1 MWAPAWCSVP
11 PDAARIYVVTLEKF
25 CEMKHTKEKLKNFVA
40 TVQENRVDDIH
51 KIAASM
57 KAGGCTIEQVLEIT
71 GIITGKVAD
80 LGSLEKYKKE
90 GLATIEAG
98 RKTTRGTLSELRNPW
113 AS

>member
-1 MWAPAWCSVP
+1 MWALAWCSSP
-11 PDAARIYVVTLEKF
+11 PDEAHFYVVTLEKF

-40 TVQENRVDDIH
+40 TVQEDKIDDIH

-80 LGSLEKYKKE
+80 LELLEKYKKK

-98 RKTTRGTLSELRNPW
+98 RKIKLI
-113 AS
+113 